1 MPLAGIVSS
10 RASWIYMLAL
20 LALPLTLPAAA
31 FGETTRAGGWQ
42 LVPSR
47 NSPLVRITGNRISGL
62 YPGVSKELILTL
74 QSSEHRHSI
83 VVRRVRVRDIAT
95 TNRSCA
101 PARRNLA
108 IRQYKGAPIRIPPGQ
123 ARSVTVLLSMPNT
136 VADACQWATF
146 RLHYTAQARIGNG
159 HARVKASQ

>member
-1 MPLAGIVSS
+1 MPLAAMVSS
-10 RASWIYMLAL
+10 RVSRLQMLAL
-20 LALPLTLPAAA
+20 LALPLTVPAAV
-31 FGETTRAGGWQ
+31 FGARTGAGGWQ
-42 LVPSR
+42 LVPDKT
-47 NSPLVRITGNRISGL
+47 SPLVRITDNRVIGL

-74 QSSEHRHSI
+74 QSSDSKHSI

-123 ARSVTVLLSMPNT
+123 ARTVTVLLSMPST

>member
-1 MPLAGIVSS
+1 
-10 RASWIYMLAL
+10 MLAL

-31 FGETTRAGGWQ
+31 FGETTGAGGWQ

-47 NSPLVRITGNRISGL
+47 TSPLIRITGNRVRGL

-74 QSSEHRHSI
+74 QSSDHRHSI

-95 TNRSCA
+95 TNRGCA
-101 PARRNLA
+101 PTRRNLA

-123 ARSVTVLLSMPNT
+123 ARRVTVLLVMPNT
-136 VADACQWATF
+136 VSVACERAMF
-146 RLHYTAQARIGNG
+146 SLRYTAQARI
-159 HARVKASQ
+159 KASR